1 MVFKEKYMMFCF
13 LILTSML
20 LNLEYEKHY
29 SKTRK
34 CSPNLNLNYFV
45 TFNFGY

>member
-13 LILTSML
+13 LILTLML
-20 LNLEYEKHY
+20 LNLEDENHY
-29 SKTRK
+29 SKIG
-34 CSPNLNLNYFV
+34 SALAILNLNSFV